1 MFAGY
6 RPHSEFTGINII
18 SIQNRLNRAVAK
30 MPPPPITR
38 ESIDASLRSLGLDV
52 EATWRFICAEGI
64 GPGQIRHMS
73 FRGLKVQIDRYMGM
87 TGSYYEKAQPETHP

>member
-6 RPHSEFTGINII
+6 CPHSESTGMNII

-38 ESIDASLRSLGLDV
+38 ESIDASLRSLGLNVD
-52 EATWRFICAEGI
+52 ATWRFICTEQ
-64 GPGQIRHMS
+64 PTRVRLEQLVNS
-73 FRGLKVQIDRYMGM
+73 DELFSTV
-87 TGSYYEKAQPETHP
+87 AQYQ